1 MNAPS
6 TQRLPDAWVESLLAR
21 MLAIYGNR
29 FQAQWADVPPAS
41 MRESWAAT
49 LGRFTGEQIKWALEQ
64 MVDSCPW
71 PPTLPEFVAL
81 CRQAPRPEPEPEP
94 VNGLPAPDAVVDSIQ
109 RVQKVAETAP
119 KRTKAFEYA
128 APSTD
133 WAFKL
138 RKRFLAGESLYL
150 SQIQAGSKV
159 CGENWIGEGR
169 ARRCVPIDEA
179 NAA

>member
-6 TQRLPDAWVESLLAR
+6 TQKLPDAWVESLLAR
-21 MLAIYGNR
+21 MLSIYGHR
-29 FQAQWADVPPAS
+29 FQSQWADVPPAS
-41 MRESWAAT
+41 MLETWAAT
-49 LGRFTGEQIKWALEQ
+49 LGRFTGEQIRWALEQ
-64 MVDSCPW
+64 MVTSCPW

-81 CRQAPRPEPEPEP
+81 CRQAPRPEP
-94 VNGLPAPDAVVDSIQ
+94 VNVLPAPDAVRDSIH
-109 RVQKVAETAP
+109 RVQQVAETAP
-119 KRTKAFEYA
+119 KRTEAFEYA

-138 RKRFLAGESLYL
+138 RERFLAGESLYL
-150 SQIQAGSKV
+150 AQIQAGSKV

-169 ARRCVPIDEA
+169 ARRCVPIEA

>member
-1 MNAPS
+1 
-6 TQRLPDAWVESLLAR
+6 
-21 MLAIYGNR
+21 
-29 FQAQWADVPPAS
+29 
-41 MRESWAAT
+41 MRELSPERLALCVENLFERMATMYGSRLFAEMWDGQDLSKVKAAWAEDLA
-49 LGRFTGEQIKWALEQ
+49 LFCWAQIAWALEQ
-64 MVDSCPW
+64 CKATHDF
-71 PPTLPEFVAL
+71 PPTLSMFIRL
-81 CRQAPRPEPEPEP
+81 CRQAPRPEAL
-94 VNGLPAPDAVVDSIQ
+94 NALPAPDAVRDSIQ
-109 RVQKVAETAP
+109 RVQQVAETAP

-133 WAFKL
+133 WAFRL